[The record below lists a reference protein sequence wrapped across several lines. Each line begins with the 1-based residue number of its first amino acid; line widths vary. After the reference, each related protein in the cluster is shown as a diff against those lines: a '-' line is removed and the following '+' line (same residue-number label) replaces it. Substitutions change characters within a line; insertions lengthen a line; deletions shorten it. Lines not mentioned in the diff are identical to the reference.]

1 VFAEA
6 VAGALDPDDDGVVK
20 KAIQQGRGDDGI
32 AKDLAP
38 F

>member
-6 VAGALDPDDDGVVK
+6 VAGTLNADDDGVVK
-20 KAIQQGRGDDGI
+20 KAVQQGRGDHGI